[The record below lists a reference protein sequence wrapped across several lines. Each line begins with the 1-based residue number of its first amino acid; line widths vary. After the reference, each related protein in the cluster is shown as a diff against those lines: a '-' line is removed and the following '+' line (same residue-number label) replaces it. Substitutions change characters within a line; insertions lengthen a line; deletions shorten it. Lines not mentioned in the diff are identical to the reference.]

1 MSNVSL
7 TSGMKSALLSLQST
21 QKLYDKTQERLTTGK
36 KVTNPADDPAA
47 YYSAATLN
55 NQADA
60 LEGRLDNMEQA
71 VEAIKA
77 ADNGIESMISVLS
90 SMTAIVESALAT
102 KTEDTDTRA
111 ALGKKFND
119 LLVQLSTL
127 ADDSAY
133 GGTNL
138 LDGQDITVQM
148 GENYND
154 STFTVEGFYV
164 AGLTQYDTDTNGEVS
179 HLNTRG
185 IPESWGTNAHG
196 GIAAATNYVFA
207 LNLVENPT
215 EIVGIQS
222 YGSKTD
228 EEVAFASLKDYLEQ
242 ATNISFSNGAA
253 AAASS
258 IQKYLTG
265 ALRSLNGVSS
275 DENGNTAYVFES
287 GTTGKI
293 PFGDANSDG
302 VFEYYGQTKSADV
315 KIQSILTALNNFDD
329 LQDAATNG
337 ESKFTN
343 AIAAAEAAV
352 GGIAPY
358 EGDAWEIDWTDA
370 DTYSHTLSTILN
382 QIEEVNAVLETRSKL
397 LSFDSST
404 ISLREDYTEEF
415 INTLEEGADN
425 LTLAD
430 LNEESA
436 NLLSLETSQSLAVQA
451 MSLANEQMQNVLR
464 LLQ

>member
-1 MSNVSL
+1 
-7 TSGMKSALLSLQST
+7 MKSALLSLQST

-36 KVTNPADDPAA
+36 KVTNPADNPAA

-60 LEGRLDNMEQA
+60 LEGRLDNMQQA

-102 KTEDTDTRA
+102 KNEDTDTRA

-185 IPESWGTNAHG
+185 IPEAWGTKADG
-196 GIAAATNYVFA
+196 GIAASTNYVFA

-215 EIVGIQS
+215 KIVGIQS

-228 EEVAFASLKDYLEQ
+228 EEAAFASLKLYIKN
-242 ATNISFSNGAA
+242 ATNISFSSGTGAA
-253 AAASS
+253 VSNVE
-258 IQKYLTG
+258 KYLDG
-265 ALRSLNGVSS
+265 ALTTLNGITK
-275 DENGNTAYVFES
+275 DANGNTSYVFES

-293 PFGDANSDG
+293 PFADTDSDG
-302 VFEYYGQTKSADV
+302 VYEYYGKTNSTNA
-315 KIQSILTALNNFDD
+315 KIQSILTALNELDD
-329 LQDAATNG
+329 LGIAATAG
-337 ESKFTN
+337 ETAFTKDATN
-343 AIAAAEAAV
+343 AAAAAV
-352 GGIAPY
+352 NLSPY
-358 EGDAWEIDWTDA
+358 QGDAWEIDWTDA
-370 DTYSHTLSTILN
+370 DTYSKTLSTILN

-404 ISLREDYTEEF
+404 ISLREDYTEDF
-415 INTLEEGADN
+415 INTLEEGANN